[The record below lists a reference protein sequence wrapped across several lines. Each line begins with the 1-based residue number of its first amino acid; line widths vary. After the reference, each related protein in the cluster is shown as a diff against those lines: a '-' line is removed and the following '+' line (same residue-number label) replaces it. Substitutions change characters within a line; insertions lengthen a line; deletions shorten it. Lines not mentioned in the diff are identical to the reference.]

1 MEKKVEKK
9 VEKKPVE
16 RGREK
21 TQTKRRPR
29 AARVLDRATL
39 YGTSS
44 AQVSAQRRAL
54 PITAYKEQVL
64 AMVAKHQVCIVSGG
78 TGCGKS
84 TQVPQFLLEQFRE
97 GAEKDLNV
105 VVCEPRRI
113 SCLGLYNRVM
123 EEQGYKGENSP
134 VGYQVRGDAKCGR

>member
-1 MEKKVEKK
+1 MERAG
-9 VEKKPVE
+9 KKP
-16 RGREK
+16 GK
-21 TQTKRRPR
+21 ATTQKETRRQVR
-29 AARVLDRATL
+29 AARVLDRTAL
-39 YGTSS
+39 YGKPS

-54 PITAYKEQVL
+54 PITAYKDQVL
-64 AMVAKHQVCIVSGG
+64 KMVEQHQVCIISGG

-97 GAEKDLNV
+97 GREKDLNV

-123 EEQGYKGENSP
+123 EEQGYSAEDCP
-134 VGYQVRGDAKCGR
+134 VGYQVRGDAKWVW

>member
-1 MEKKVEKK
+1 
-9 VEKKPVE
+9 
-16 RGREK
+16 
-21 TQTKRRPR
+21 
-29 AARVLDRATL
+29 
-39 YGTSS
+39 
-44 AQVSAQRRAL
+44 
-54 PITAYKEQVL
+54 
-64 AMVAKHQVCIVSGG
+64 
-78 TGCGKS
+78 GCGKS

-134 VGYQVRGDAKCGR
+134 VGYQVRGDAKVGPNTAITYCTTGVLLRQLQSEEPRGITHIIVDEIHERSILSDFLLLLLKRLLPRFPALRVILMSATLNES